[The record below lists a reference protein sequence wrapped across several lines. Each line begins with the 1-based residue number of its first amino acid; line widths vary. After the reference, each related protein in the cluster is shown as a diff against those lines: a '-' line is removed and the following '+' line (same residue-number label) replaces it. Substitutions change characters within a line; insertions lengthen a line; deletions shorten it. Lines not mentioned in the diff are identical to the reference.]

1 MNQDIEVSSKIA
13 EYLLQT
19 EAVKLNLSEPFT
31 WSSGWK
37 SPIYCDNRV
46 TLSYSEIRTFIK
58 KAFAEKIKHLYPECT
73 ALVGVAT
80 AGIAIGALIA
90 DELDIAFAYCRPE
103 PKKHGLKN
111 QLEGRLPDDAKIV
124 VIEDLIS
131 TGGSSLKVVDFLRAE
146 GHNILG
152 LGAIFTYQIPVA
164 KQNFEQSACEYF
176 TLSNYGELIKTASR
190 TGYVKSEQISLLQQ
204 WADDPANWQG

>member
-1 MNQDIEVSSKIA
+1 MNQDVEVSSKIA

-19 EAVKLNLSEPFT
+19 EAVKLNLSDPFT

-46 TLSYSEIRTFIK
+46 TLSYQEIRTFIK
-58 KAFAEKIKHLYPECT
+58 KAFAVKIREQYPDCT

-90 DELDIAFAYCRPE
+90 DEMNISFAYCRPE
-103 PKKHGLKN
+103 PKKHGMKN
-111 QLEGRLPDDAKIV
+111 QLEGRLEPDAKIV
-124 VIEDLIS
+124 VVEDLIS
-131 TGGSSLKVVDFLRAE
+131 TGGSSLKVVDYLRNE

-152 LGAIFTYQIPVA
+152 MAAIFTYQIPVA
-164 KQNFEQSACEYF
+164 QENFDKANCSYF
-176 TLSNYGELIKTASR
+176 TLSNYSELVKTASA
-190 TGYVKSEQISLLQQ
+190 TGYIKEDQIGKLNEWSK
-204 WADDPANWQG
+204 DPANWRG

>member
-19 EAVKLNLSEPFT
+19 EAVKLNLSNPFT
-31 WSSGWK
+31 WSSGWR

-46 TLSYSEIRTFIK
+46 TLSYPEIRSFIK
-58 KAFAEKIKHLYPECT
+58 KAFADKIRETYPDCT

-90 DELDIAFAYCRPE
+90 DELDIPFAYCRPE
-103 PKKHGLKN
+103 PKKHGMKN
-111 QLEGRLPDDAKIV
+111 QLEGRLADGAKIV

-131 TGGSSLKVVDFLRAE
+131 TGGSSLKVVDFLRND

-152 LGAIFTYQIPVA
+152 MAAIFTYQIPVA
-164 KQNFEQSACEYF
+164 QENFDRAKCSYF
-176 TLSNYGELIKTASR
+176 TLSNYTELVKTASN
-190 TGYVKSEQISLLQQ
+190 TGYIQSEQIGKLEEWSK
-204 WADDPANWQG
+204 DPANWAG